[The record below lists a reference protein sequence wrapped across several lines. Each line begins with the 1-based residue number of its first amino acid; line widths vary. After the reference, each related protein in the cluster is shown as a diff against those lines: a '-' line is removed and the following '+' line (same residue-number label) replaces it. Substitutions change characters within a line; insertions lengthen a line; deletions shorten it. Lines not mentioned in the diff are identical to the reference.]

1 MPLQKF
7 LIRALQVK
15 DFLFRNKKL
24 LYFYSCPNKS

>member
-24 LYFYSCPNKS
+24 LYFYPCPNKS